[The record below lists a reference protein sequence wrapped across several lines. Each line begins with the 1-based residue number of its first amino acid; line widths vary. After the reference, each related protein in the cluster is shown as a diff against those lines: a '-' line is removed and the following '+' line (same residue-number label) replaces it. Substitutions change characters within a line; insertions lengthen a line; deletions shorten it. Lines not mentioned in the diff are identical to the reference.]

1 MIGTCTVYT
10 SYEAALLK
18 FVAWQLHS
26 SKFLLTACRIRIHV
40 SHLAKCYLPIQTKS
54 ISDSNQW
61 FERKNKAEK
70 KHFLLPVTFVF
81 FYASIAW
88 ICVLT
93 WGKGPRSS
101 PPLALGTGLWTAE
114 LRGEAV
120 PLSWFS
126 ICWCMAWKDNL
137 QIKKIVTGKFYS

>member
-40 SHLAKCYLPIQTKS
+40 PVSHLAKCFLPIHTKS

-70 KHFLLPVTFVF
+70 KTFFITGNFRVFLRKHRLNLCSHLRQGAKVQPTVSVG
-81 FYASIAW
+81 YRALDSWAPG
-88 ICVLT
+88 
-93 WGKGPRSS
+93 WG
-101 PPLALGTGLWTAE
+101 GTVELVQHLLMYGLE
-114 LRGEAV
+114 R
-120 PLSWFS
+120 
-126 ICWCMAWKDNL
+126 
-137 QIKKIVTGKFYS
+137 